1 MKPILITLTMILM
14 PFISPVYGK
23 DIEMTCKHSFQGN
36 YNGSDVLLKCEK
48 KFCPKFFGESTSKL
62 SFWYF

>member
-14 PFISPVYGK
+14 PFISLSYGK

-36 YNGSDVLLKCEK
+36 YSGGDVLLKYEK
-48 KFCPKFFGESTSKL
+48 NN
-62 SFWYF
+62 